1 RAYKSGFKLATV
13 RGPSETESGELRRI
27 GFLSPNI
34 FHVRAN
40 FGEVNLAVRGGDK
53 TAVRRRRAIRREI
66 YEVQAVPCESVGVM
80 HVGSAW
86 RVIARLRCPRL
97 INRATVRLNT
107 GDVIIR
113 GFMRRCAG
121 NFLNNLWLVVLAS
134 SKPDQLQSTLV
145 NVSHSRRLTVQAQ
158 CGEPIDFSDSNYR
171 EISCRDLA
179 KSIGRNRLYG
189 IANCL
194 RYLCKRNFPVR

>member
-1 RAYKSGFKLATV
+1 LRLGLGCFRRIAFVEINPTRAYKSGFKLATV
-13 RGPSETESGELRRI
+13 RGPSGTESGELRRI

-80 HVGSAW
+80 HVGFAW
-86 RVIARLRCPRL
+86 RVIARVRCPRL

-113 GFMRRCAG
+113 GFMRRCAR
-121 NFLNNLWLVVLAS
+121 NFLNNLWLWSFLLR
-134 SKPDQLQSTLV
+134 SKPYRLQSTLV
-145 NVSHSRRLTVQAQ
+145 NVSR
-158 CGEPIDFSDSNYR
+158 CIDNPKEESTMEYER
-171 EISCRDLA
+171 
-179 KSIGRNRLYG
+179 
-189 IANCL
+189 
-194 RYLCKRNFPVR
+194 KRFWTLKETN

>member
-1 RAYKSGFKLATV
+1 MV
-13 RGPSETESGELRRI
+13 RGLPVTESGELRRI

-34 FHVRAN
+34 FHVRTN
-40 FGEVNLAVRGGDK
+40 FAEVNLAVRGGDK

-80 HVGSAW
+80 HAVGSA
-86 RVIARLRCPRL
+86 RCVIVRLHCPRL

-121 NFLNNLWLVVLAS
+121 NFLNN
-134 SKPDQLQSTLV
+134 P
-145 NVSHSRRLTVQAQ
+145 
-158 CGEPIDFSDSNYR
+158 G
-171 EISCRDLA
+171 
-179 KSIGRNRLYG
+179 
-189 IANCL
+189 
-194 RYLCKRNFPVR
+194 

>member
-1 RAYKSGFKLATV
+1 MDFHRHHRDPENGTSLPHRIVVENLPPAMRLGLGCFRRIAFVEINPTRAYKSGFKLATV
-13 RGPSETESGELRRI
+13 RGPSGTESGELQRI

-80 HVGSAW
+80 HVGFAW
-86 RVIARLRCPRL
+86 RVIARVRCPRL

-113 GFMRRCAG
+113 GFMRRCAR

-145 NVSHSRRLTVQAQ
+145 NVSQ
-158 CGEPIDFSDSNYR
+158 CI
-171 EISCRDLA
+171 
-179 KSIGRNRLYG
+179 
-189 IANCL
+189 
-194 RYLCKRNFPVR
+194 